1 MLCYERALLSCQD
14 WKTCVHKCCICTCS
28 NHTRVSI
35 KTSKLMHASMN
46 KYMNKWTTICIYNR
60 ICIYIY
66 ISERPGGPTSSQLPP
81 RNPLAAA
88 VYGNPHQHCALERE
102 AKCLLDSFRKR
113 WCQWFPWWHV
123 VLLVNCHSQLWKITI
138 FNR

>member
-1 MLCYERALLSCQD
+1 MY
-14 WKTCVHKCCICTCS
+14 
-28 NHTRVSI
+28 
-35 KTSKLMHASMN
+35 
-46 KYMNKWTTICIYNR
+46 
-60 ICIYIY
+60 IYIY

-113 WCQWFPWWHV
+113 WCQ
-123 VLLVNCHSQLWKITI
+123 
-138 FNR
+138 